1 MGSKWVPGDFQI
13 VSNLFLARVV
23 CSHSVQVIH
32 RYISHIN
39 VSFGKPYVSYVSY
52 GIGCNYEMQ
61 LHLFWGSSSSGMQ
74 FWGNSNI
81 ASDNI
86 LIITKCKY
94 TCSGVAPVRAGSS
107 GVTPILRQII
117 YDYLAI

>member
-61 LHLFWGSSSSGMQ
+61 IHLFWGSS
-74 FWGNSNI
+74 NL

-86 LIITKCKY
+86 LL
-94 TCSGVAPVRAGSS
+94 SN
-107 GVTPILRQII
+107 
-117 YDYLAI
+117 AIN